1 MDGIEYSQQKNKSQ
15 KVMMQVKSRDGIGEG
30 NERKQ
35 LTIYATLVQA
45 KNVFYYSLVQKKEKR
60 KQSKFRAVPL
70 YLVTTTFFY
79 G

>member
-1 MDGIEYSQQKNKSQ
+1 MDGIEYSQQKNKSK

-45 KNVFYYSLVQKKEKR
+45 KNVLYYSKKKKENN
-60 KQSKFRAVPL
+60 PNL
-70 YLVTTTFFY
+70 GLCLCIW
-79 G
+79 

>member
-35 LTIYATLVQA
+35 LTIYATLVQ
-45 KNVFYYSLVQKKEKR
+45 KKKKENN
-60 KQSKFRAVPL
+60 QNL
-70 YLVTTTFFY
+70 GLCLCIW
-79 G
+79 